1 MNTILPETT
10 RQERRAEMRHSHR
23 RWFVALL
30 VTCIT
35 LVGVAGVAFAL
46 YDSTPSA
53 ARLGPKRLDSTTSSS
68 SSSSSTTSTQP
79 TTTTTLPAVVQPAN
93 AILPAFSG
101 TLGPGTNGDVVRA
114 YQQRLTDL
122 HFDPGAVDGH
132 YGDATTYAVQALQK
146 MTGAPRTGRLGVAES
161 LALIAFQYPQPLQAN
176 GEPNRTEVDVAKQVI
191 TLYEN
196 YQVRLITTTST
207 GSGEHYCYD
216 SPRVNPTQ
224 HICEVATTP
233 SGRFTYTRFV
243 SGWDKSP
250 LGQLYQPYYFNGG
263 IAVHGY
269 SSVPTRPASHGCAR
283 VPMHIAEYFH
293 TLVHI
298 GDPVYVFGGT
308 PAQILSSS
316 PLGRSAAPPP
326 TPAAPPDSAAP
337 APSPTPPAS

>member
-1 MNTILPETT
+1 M
-10 RQERRAEMRHSHR
+10 
-23 RWFVALL
+23 
-30 VTCIT
+30 
-35 LVGVAGVAFAL
+35 
-46 YDSTPSA
+46 
-53 ARLGPKRLDSTTSSS
+53 
-68 SSSSSTTSTQP
+68 
-79 TTTTTLPAVVQPAN
+79 
-93 AILPAFSG
+93 
-101 TLGPGTNGDVVRA
+101 VRA
-114 YQQRLTDL
+114 YQQRLADL

-146 MTGAPRTGRLGVAES
+146 MTGAPRTGRLGIAES

-176 GEPNRTEVDVAKQVI
+176 GEPNRTEVDITKQVI

-207 GSGEHYCYD
+207 GSGEHYCYN
-216 SPRVNPTQ
+216 SPRLNPTQ
-224 HICEVATTP
+224 RICEVATTP

-269 SSVPTRPASHGCAR
+269 SSVPTGPASHGCAR

-293 TLVHI
+293 NLVHI

-316 PLGRSAAPPP
+316 PLRRSAAPRPA
-326 TPAAPPDSAAP
+326 AAPPASAAP